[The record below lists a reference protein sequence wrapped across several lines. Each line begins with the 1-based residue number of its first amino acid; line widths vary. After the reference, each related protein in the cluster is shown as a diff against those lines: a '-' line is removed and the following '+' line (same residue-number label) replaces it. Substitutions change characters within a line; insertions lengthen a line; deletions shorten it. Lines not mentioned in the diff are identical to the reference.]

1 MVNLKKIERER
12 EKKKK
17 KQQQQQ
23 QKEKHAKQ
31 PTNNITHKQKQY

>member
-12 EKKKK
+12 EKKK

>member
-12 EKKKK
+12 EKKKQQ
-17 KQQQQQ
+17 QQQQQ
-23 QKEKHAKQ
+23 QKVKHAKQ

>member
-1 MVNLKKIERER
+1 MVNLKKNRKRER
-12 EKKKK
+12 EKKQQ
-17 KQQQQQ
+17 QQQQQ